1 MGYKKEFVKYL
12 VQSNVLDSGTEL
24 YDYVYDGVFLESED
38 KDVSEFFANGVDAA
52 DIKKL
57 GQLIRSK
64 DETIAAEFA
73 KNKSFPDGDEIA
85 AIVNK
90 YK

>member
-12 VQSNVLDSGTEL
+12 VASNVLDSETEL

-38 KDVSEFFANGVDAA
+38 KDVSEFFASGVDPA

-57 GQLIRSK
+57 GELVRAK
-64 DETIAAEFA
+64 DEFIAAEFG
-73 KNKSFPDGDEIA
+73 KSNALPDGDEIS
-85 AIVNK
+85 AIIKK